1 MEAFY
6 HPVAAR
12 NGIYSYVLI
21 PHSHYNTPLALESKD
36 SKLKVKRSIG
46 TFHLLL
52 LVKFLIKVTE
62 RYESTDLCQK
72 FHGHSFCW
80 SI

>member
-6 HPVAAR
+6 DPVAAR
-12 NGIYSYVLI
+12 NGIYSYVLM
-21 PHSHYNTPLALESKD
+21 PHSHYKTRLALESKD
-36 SKLKVKRSIG
+36 SKLKVRRSIG

-52 LVKFLIKVTE
+52 LVTFLLTVTE

-72 FHGHSFCW
+72 FCGHSFR
-80 SI
+80 